1 MVEAA
6 VPARAIVNAMSVDVE
21 DYFQVSAFDTAVSR
35 DSWSNRESRVSAN
48 TDRLLELFEHADI
61 RATFFVLGWVADRF
75 PDLIRRIAVA
85 GHEIASHGYQH
96 RLVYELTPDQFR
108 EDVRRAKDVLEAI
121 SGTVVHGYRAPS
133 FSVTE
138 RSLWALD
145 VLVEEG
151 YLYDASIF
159 PVHHDRYGI
168 PGSPRHAHRREC
180 RVGTII
186 EAPASTVRLA
196 GVNLPIAGGGYFR
209 LLPYLWTRWGI
220 DQLNTVEQRPAIFY
234 LHPWEIDP
242 DQPRIAATALSRLRH
257 YRNLDKTEGRLRR
270 LMRDFQ
276 FSTVFQVLQ
285 TSYAADG
292 AGLPISAEPRA
303 AGAVTRRVTW
313 V

>member
-1 MVEAA
+1 MAA
-6 VPARAIVNAMSVDVE
+6 AAALARPIVNAMSVDVE
-21 DYFQVSAFDTAVSR
+21 DYFQVSAFDAAVSR
-35 DSWSNRESRVSAN
+35 DSWDNRESRVCAN
-48 TDRLLELFEHADI
+48 TDRLLALFAEADI

-75 PDLIRRIAVA
+75 PDLIRRIADA
-85 GHEIASHGYQH
+85 GHEIASHGYHH
-96 RLVYELTPDQFR
+96 RLVYELTPEQFR
-108 EDVRRAKDVLEAI
+108 EDIRRAKDVLEAV
-121 SGTVVHGYRAPS
+121 SGTRVQGYRAPS

-145 VLVEEG
+145 LLIEEG
-151 YLYDASIF
+151 YRYDASVF

-168 PGSPRHAHRREC
+168 PGSPRHAHRLERNAGSI
-180 RVGTII
+180 V

-209 LLPYLWTRWGI
+209 LLPYMWTRWGI
-220 DQLNTVEQRPAIFY
+220 DRLNTVEQRPAIFY

-242 DQPRIAATALSRLRH
+242 DQPRIAASALSRLRH
-257 YRNLDKTEGRLRR
+257 YRHLDKTEGRLRR
-270 LMRDFQ
+270 LLRDFT
-276 FSTVFQVLQ
+276 FSTVSQLLQ

-292 AGLPISAEPRA
+292 AGLPMSADPRS